1 MCDHIV
7 RQQHEFTRMA
17 VRIEDGLAE
26 VRLNWTERDN
36 AADWA
41 TATDLMEMSTLLAEN
56 PSVRVV
62 LIVAD
67 GRFFC
72 AGGDITMFHG
82 LAGSALPP
90 SLRRMIDQYHLAIQ
104 RLSELDAPI
113 VAAVQG
119 AAAGGGL
126 GLVCVADIVLAAD
139 DAVFTM
145 SSARI
150 GLPADGGTS
159 WFLPRL
165 VGMRR
170 AQEMMLLSKR
180 LSAPEALEWG
190 LVTRVVPSD
199 DLQREALTIA
209 ETIRDG
215 PTLAYGH
222 LRRLLRDAEHRSL
235 PEQLCAEREAVVSA
249 AGTEDAAEGIAAFTQ
264 RRRPLFRGR

>member
-1 MCDHIV
+1 
-7 RQQHEFTRMA
+7 MA
-17 VRIEDGLAE
+17 VSIEDGLAE
-26 VRLNWTERDN
+26 VRLNWVENDN

-41 TATDLMEMSTLLAEN
+41 TATDLMEMSTLLAED

-72 AGGDITMFHG
+72 AGGDINMFHG
-82 LAGSALPP
+82 MSGPALPT
-90 SLRRMIDQYHLAIQ
+90 SLRRMIDQYHLGIQ
-104 RLSELDAPI
+104 RLSDLNAPI

-139 DAVFTM
+139 DAIFTM

-180 LSAPEALEWG
+180 LSAQEALEWG
-190 LVTRVVPSD
+190 LVTRVVPPEQ
-199 DLQREALTIA
+199 LQSEARSIA
-209 ETIRDG
+209 ESLRHG
-215 PTLAYGH
+215 PTLAYGQF
-222 LRRLLRDAEHRSL
+222 RRLLRDAEQRSL
-235 PEQLCAEREAVVSA
+235 SEQLCSERDAVVA
-249 AGTEDAAEGIAAFTQ
+249 AAQGRDAAEGIAAFVEH
-264 RRRPLFRGR
+264 RRPQFRGY